1 MNIIQK
7 QTIELSDQFENIR
20 KTIQTEDVFSNLS
33 TICTF
38 NEHKKSITFK
48 TEKIHPPKP
57 PKNTKPVVFLFSNP
71 HPLSVQA
78 GMYLSEP
85 YSQAFWKRIF
95 ACKCMQPSKKL
106 KDSIAQWSNNTI
118 NTLSTSLLNPT
129 YSDQITLFF
138 DCLESL
144 PTDQYKDLK
153 KIFPRRKGRELRKQ
167 TLQNPGIEHLY
178 SISHKNN
185 ITTWVVFSAEAYR
198 NVIGVNNIAK
208 YAPKRIRSAIDQYAL
223 EQDTDQFWQSLND
236 LKSTLVIN
244 DIEITV
250 YLSLIAR
257 RKNDKTPDGKRYFT
271 LMLDQIF
278 QDITK

>member
-1 MNIIQK
+1 MEEE
-7 QTIELSDQFENIR
+7 TSSPIR
-20 KTIQTEDVFSNLS
+20 RVHCSIGTPP
-33 TICTF
+33 TF
-38 NEHKKSITFK
+38 NEHEKSITFK
-48 TEKIHPPKP
+48 TEKIHPRRP
-57 PKNTKPVVFLFSNP
+57 PKNTKSVVFLFSNP

-85 YSQAFWKRIF
+85 HSQAFWERIF
-95 ACKCMQPSKKL
+95 ACKCMQPSKEL
-106 KDSIAQWSNNTI
+106 TDSISQWSNNTI
-118 NTLSTSLLNPT
+118 ETLSTSLLNPT

-144 PTDQYKDLK
+144 PTNQYIDLK
-153 KIFPRRKGRELRKQ
+153 KIFAKKEGKELRKQ
-167 TLQNPGIEHLY
+167 TLQNPGIEHLHN
-178 SISHKNN
+178 ISKKNN

-198 NVIGVNNIAK
+198 NVIGVKNIAK
-208 YAPKRIRSAIDQYAL
+208 YAPKRIRSAIDQYYL

-236 LKSTLVIN
+236 LRSTLVIN
-244 DIEITV
+244 DLEITV

-257 RKNDKTPDGKRYFT
+257 RKNDKTLDGKRYFT